1 MHSRFPV
8 PYDAAVYGA
17 GHRPHQPEKVM
28 NKRGSQRRFAA
39 KMTLG
44 DSNSEVFTCKYDPSD
59 KYLAA
64 GFGDGAIRIY
74 NT

>member
-1 MHSRFPV
+1 MHTRFP
-8 PYDAAVYGA
+8 PNSDADFISKAAMGT
-17 GHRPHQPEKVM
+17 GERVM
-28 NKRGSQRRFAA
+28 NKKGAQRRYAA
-39 KMTLG
+39 KMAVG
-44 DSNSEVFTCKYDPSD
+44 DSESEVFTCKYDPSD